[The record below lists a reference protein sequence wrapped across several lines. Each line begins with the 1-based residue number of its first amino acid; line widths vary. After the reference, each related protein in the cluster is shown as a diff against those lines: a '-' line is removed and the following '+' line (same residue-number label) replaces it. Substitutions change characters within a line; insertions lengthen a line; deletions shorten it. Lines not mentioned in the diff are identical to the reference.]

1 MLSLVETMSTR
12 SRLCFF
18 FPIVSESGSRI
29 RPNGQA
35 PGLLF
40 FATSLGG

>member
-1 MLSLVETMSTR
+1 MLHLVKTVSI
-12 SRLCFF
+12 SFRLHFF
-18 FPIVSESGSRI
+18 SVVSVSEIQI

>member
-1 MLSLVETMSTR
+1 MLSLLEVVSIGLGCVLFFILQCQRVE
-12 SRLCFF
+12 
-18 FPIVSESGSRI
+18 I

-40 FATSLGG
+40 FATSRGG